1 MEKKTA
7 TEARQGESS
16 PGHMVRHA
24 LIGGI
29 ALAVIAI
36 VAAYIFV
43 F

>member
-1 MEKKTA
+1 MERKTA

-29 ALAVIAI
+29 ILAVIAVI
-36 VAAYIFV
+36 AAYIWIF
-43 F
+43 